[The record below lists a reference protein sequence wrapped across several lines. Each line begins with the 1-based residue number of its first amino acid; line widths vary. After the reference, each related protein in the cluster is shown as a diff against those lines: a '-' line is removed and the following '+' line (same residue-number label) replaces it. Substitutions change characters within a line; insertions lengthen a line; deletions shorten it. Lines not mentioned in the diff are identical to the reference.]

1 MRIRPLTVRFVRRSS
16 VSFWTAATFLATS
29 LAPAIAWAQSSAPPT
44 PGLRRTPAAW
54 VGYLVIFVLLALVLA
69 VSLIPSKRG
78 HQD

>member
-1 MRIRPLTVRFVRRSS
+1 MRIRPLNMPIARRGCVLLAS
-16 VSFWTAATFLATS
+16 AAAL
-29 LAPAIAWAQSSAPPT
+29 LAPAIAWAQTTAPPA
-44 PGLRRTPAAW
+44 PGLRQTAAPW